1 MSRFDETRTGFAW
14 GTEEVVTCMVDVA
27 TYGTVRSTE
36 QTTVALP

>member
-1 MSRFDETRTGFAW
+1 MCQDLTKQEGFAW